1 MMVEDEVKVI
11 RSIDGLGFVVL
22 KIDVKMKMAI
32 FVFFPSNN
40 AILNVLLFKDT
51 RFDFFEVN
59 KSILRDL
66 RESKK
71 ELFSLHIEGCFR

>member
-59 KSILRDL
+59 KFILRDL

-71 ELFSLHIEGCFR
+71 ELFSLHVEGCFR